1 MKPEI
6 KVIRT
11 DSHGNKNGL
20 NQLIT
25 VKETATILDC
35 TEQTVRA
42 MVRRKEL
49 PAVKIGRR
57 VYIQRDKFIAKFC
70 E

>member
-1 MKPEI
+1 MKPNT
-6 KVIRT
+6 KVVSMASANCSPLMTTEEVSRLL
-11 DSHGNKNGL
+11 S
-20 NQLIT
+20 
-25 VKETATILDC
+25 VS
-35 TEQTVRA
+35 EQTVRN

-49 PAVKIGRR
+49 PAVKIGHR

>member
-1 MKPEI
+1 MKPNI
-6 KVIRT
+6 KVVSMADANYGPLMTTEEVSRLL
-11 DSHGNKNGL
+11 S
-20 NQLIT
+20 
-25 VKETATILDC
+25 VS
-35 TEQTVRA
+35 EQTVRN

-49 PAVKIGRR
+49 PAVKIGHR

>member
-1 MKPEI
+1 MKPGI
-6 KVIRT
+6 KVIRMGN
-11 DSHGNKNGL
+11 HGNESGL

-25 VKETATILDC
+25 VKETSTLLDC

-49 PAVKIGRR
+49 PAVKIGHRI
-57 VYIQRDKFIAKFC
+57 YIQRDKFIAKFC

>member
-1 MKPEI
+1 MKPNI
-6 KVIRT
+6 KIASMADANCSPLMTTEEVSRLL
-11 DSHGNKNGL
+11 S
-20 NQLIT
+20 
-25 VKETATILDC
+25 VS
-35 TEQTVRA
+35 EQTVRN

-49 PAVKIGRR
+49 PAVKIGHR